1 MYFQVEKIIL
11 WSKKV
16 QYSYKTVNFCCDKIN
31 VITGA
36 SRTGKSAIIPII
48 DYCLGDGQCQI
59 PVNTI
64 RDACSWF
71 GIIVKIDE
79 KKLLLARR
87 EPGQHKVTDDMML
100 MEGEEIE
107 IPEIPGKNTTCKNV
121 RRYLDELARVTF
133 LELNQDEFNGFTDRP
148 SFRDMM
154 AFCYQT
160 QNIVANANTLFYKA
174 DTMNR
179 VGKIKSLQ
187 WTLTHSFYAKAI
199 AVKRVTE
206 NKGKRT
212 PGVDGVCWISNEDK
226 FNAIFTLQRRGYQP
240 QPLRRIYI
248 PKKNGK
254 KRPLSIPTMK
264 DRAMQTLHKMALEP
278 VTETLA
284 DGTSYGFRPNRCVQ
298 DAIEQCFVDLAR
310 KTAPEWVLE
319 GDIKGCFDNINHEW
333 MQKNIPMDKE
343 ILHKFLKAGFVEKG
357 KLNATDQG
365 TPQGGTISPTLCN
378 YVLDGL
384 ERLLK
389 NKFKRYWSKG
399 RQINPKVNLVR
410 YADDFII
417 TGASEELLR
426 NEVLPLVKEFM
437 HERGLELSD
446 EKTVITNIHD
456 GFDFLGC
463 NIRKYGDKL
472 LTKPS
477 KQNVK
482 SIMRKIRGTI
492 KKFRTGKQSD
502 LIKCLNPIIR
512 GWVNFQK
519 YNVSSVAFRYVD
531 WQTFKA
537 LWRWCRRRHKNKP
550 AAWIRDKY
558 FHRIGNRSWTFSE
571 KLTEDNYLALVYATD
586 TNITRFTRIKAEAN
600 PYDEIWMEYF
610 AERKNKS
617 YSNFKFVY
625 E

>member
-1 MYFQVEKIIL
+1 MTVAQILAVVIFVAMFGLIVSEKIERHLVSLGCGLLMIVL
-11 WSKKV
+11 VFGLSMH
-16 QYSYKTVNFCCDKIN
+16 SMP
-31 VITGA
+31 
-36 SRTGKSAIIPII
+36 AI
-48 DYCLGDGQCQI
+48 
-59 PVNTI
+59 
-64 RDACSWF
+64 W
-71 GIIVKIDE
+71 
-79 KKLLLARR
+79 
-87 EPGQHKVTDDMML
+87 
-100 MEGEEIE
+100 
-107 IPEIPGKNTTCKNV
+107 
-121 RRYLDELARVTF
+121 
-133 LELNQDEFNGFTDRP
+133 
-148 SFRDMM
+148 
-154 AFCYQT
+154 
-160 QNIVANANTLFYKA
+160 NTLALRDFFTAGFWYQAKEAAESSSGINWATILFIAGMMIMVEGMGRAGFFRWLCLRIAKA
-174 DTMNR
+174 VKENR